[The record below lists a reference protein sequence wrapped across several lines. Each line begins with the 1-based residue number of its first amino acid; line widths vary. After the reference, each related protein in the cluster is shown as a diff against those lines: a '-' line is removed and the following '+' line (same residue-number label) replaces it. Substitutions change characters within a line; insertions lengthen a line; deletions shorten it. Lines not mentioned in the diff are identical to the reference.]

1 MYLQIELWGPSL
13 VDVELWN
20 GPSPMVQMPQRELPI
35 CPKCHRL
42 MKLALVKA
50 APGRAYKCI
59 DCEGEDPL
67 RSPDISKLLQSVR
80 PPE

>member
-1 MYLQIELWGPSL
+1 
-13 VDVELWN
+13 
-20 GPSPMVQMPQRELPI
+20 
-35 CPKCHRL
+35 
-42 MKLALVKA
+42 MKLALLKA